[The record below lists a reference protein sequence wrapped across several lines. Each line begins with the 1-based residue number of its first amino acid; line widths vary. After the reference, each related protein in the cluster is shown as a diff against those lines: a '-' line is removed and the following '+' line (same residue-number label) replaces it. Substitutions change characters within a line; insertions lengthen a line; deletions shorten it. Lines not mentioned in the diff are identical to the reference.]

1 MPMDKCDLP
10 EQGST
15 DRRCDRAATPGRDR
29 TAPQP
34 LLRRFPP
41 VLQFVTKQRSDVTA
55 DLNRLVTQGYE
66 RGLSLE
72 DIRAELMKF
81 LSSRGFRAFIR
92 VHEVRSEDMPSFPGQ
107 TILTGMLI
115 VDLKQGTPVPE
126 IRTPA

>member
-10 EQGST
+10 APGSAERRI
-15 DRRCDRAATPGRDR
+15 DRTPTPGRDR
-29 TAPQP
+29 TSPKP
-34 LLRRFPP
+34 VLRRFPP

-66 RGLSLE
+66 RGLSLD
-72 DIRAELMKF
+72 DIRIELIAY
-81 LSSRGFRAFIR
+81 LSVRGFQAFIR

-115 VDLKQGTPVPE
+115 VDLKQGAPVPQAKH
-126 IRTPA
+126 PA